1 MLDNFS
7 LIRNIG
13 KFSSVDS
20 GSQLNLQEL
29 ALIYAENGRGK
40 TTLASILR
48 SLGNRDSLPIIQRKR
63 LGGQGEPHV
72 VITDS
77 NSNRA
82 VFENGSWNEN
92 SFNILVFDDHFVTDN
107 IYAGTNVDTGHRQN
121 LHELI
126 IGAEGV
132 ALNARLQSI
141 VRRIEE
147 HNQVLRERGTL
158 ITSQIRYGF
167 SVDEF
172 CALQDSDSID
182 TDIQEAER
190 VLSAARKAAAISQRN
205 EFMPLAIPDFN
216 MEELGL
222 LLSKVLPDIEATA
235 LERVQNH
242 IDELGEGSESW
253 VARGVNI
260 VNEGELDDCPF
271 CQQDLSSSQIISLYQ
286 SFFSEEYLALKEEVA
301 DALADLRTNHR
312 TEVLTA
318 FERNIRRLSEDR
330 QFWAEFIEV
339 PELSIDTAAI
349 IQSWRASFEAVQSLL
364 NSKMESPLEIISIE
378 VEVQE
383 VINQYHLRRN
393 ALSAVNTI
401 FQEANQEIRR
411 IKESSAAS
419 DIAAL
424 ETDLKRLRAI
434 KSRYSEDVSALCD
447 NYNTEI
453 ALKNAT
459 ELERTEA
466 RQALDEYRNRV
477 FPQYQEAINRYL
489 GRFNAGYRLDN
500 VSSVN
505 NRGGSSC
512 NYNVLIE
519 DIAVPIASSN
529 DSEPSFK
536 TTLSSGDRN
545 ALALAFFFAS
555 IEMNPSRED
564 LIVIIDDPMTSL
576 DDHRTLTTIQQIKV
590 LVPLV
595 DQVIVLSHSKPFLCN
610 LWNGAQDMPL
620 SAMKISRS
628 GSSSTLSNW
637 DVRADS
643 ITEHDRN
650 YALVNDFIE
659 NGNDENERQVAVALR
674 PMLEAFVRITC
685 PRVFPPGSLLG
696 PFVGRCQQTENTTNQ
711 ILSQQKR
718 VELRSLL
725 DYANQFHHDT
735 NSAWQTEIINGQ
747 ELLDHANR
755 TISFIGLL

>member
-1 MLDNFS
+1 MLDNIN

-48 SLGNRDSLPIIQRKR
+48 SLGSQDSLPIIQRKR

-77 NSNRA
+77 NSSRA
-82 VFENGSWNEN
+82 VFQDGSWNETL
-92 SFNILVFDDHFVTDN
+92 FNILVFDDHFVTDN
-107 IYAGTNVDTGHRQN
+107 IYAGTNVETGHRQN

-141 VRRIEE
+141 VSRIER
-147 HNQVLRERGTL
+147 HNQVLRERGAQ
-158 ITSQIRYGF
+158 ITSQMRYGL
-167 SVDEF
+167 SVDQF
-172 CALQDSDSID
+172 CALQNSDSID
-182 TDIQEAER
+182 SDIEETER
-190 VLSAARKAAAISQRN
+190 ALSAGRKAAAIAQRN
-205 EFMPLAIPDFN
+205 EFVPLAIPNFE
-216 MEELGL
+216 METLGI
-222 LLSKVLPDIEATA
+222 LLSRVLPDIEATA
-235 LERVQNH
+235 LEQVQNH
-242 IDELGEGSESW
+242 IDALGEGSESW
-253 VARGVNI
+253 VGDGVNM
-260 VNEGELDDCPF
+260 VNDGELEDCPF
-271 CQQDLSSSQIISLYQ
+271 CQQDLNNSQIISLYQ
-286 SFFSEEYLALKEEVA
+286 SFFNQEYLALKEEVA
-301 DALADLRTNHR
+301 SALANLRTNHR

-318 FERNIRRLSEDR
+318 FERNVRRLSDDR
-330 QFWAEFIEV
+330 QFWAEFIQV
-339 PELSIDTAAI
+339 PELNIDTAAI
-349 IQSWRASFEAVQSLL
+349 TQSWRSSFEAFQSLL
-364 NSKMESPLEIISIE
+364 NSKMESPLEIIRIDTETEEIIS
-378 VEVQE
+378 
-383 VINQYHLRRN
+383 QYNLRRN
-393 ALSAVNTI
+393 ALSALNTI
-401 FQEANQEIRR
+401 FQEANQEVQR

-419 DIAAL
+419 NISTL
-424 ETDLKRLRAI
+424 EADLNRLRAI
-434 KSRYSEDVSALCD
+434 KSRYTEDIILLCD
-447 NYNTEI
+447 NYTSEI
-453 ALKNAT
+453 TLKNAT
-459 ELERTEA
+459 EIERTEA
-466 RQALDEYRNRV
+466 RAALDDYRNRV

-519 DIAVPIASSN
+519 NIAVPISTSN

-555 IEMNPSRED
+555 IEMNPSRES

-576 DDHRTLTTIQQIKV
+576 DDHRTLTTIQQIRE
-590 LVPLV
+590 LVPIV
-595 DQVIVLSHSKPFLCN
+595 EQVIVLSHSKPFLCN
-610 LWNGAQDMPL
+610 LWTAAQNMPP
-620 SAMKISRS
+620 SSMKITRS

-650 YALVNDFIE
+650 YALVTDFIE
-659 NGNDENERQVAVALR
+659 NGNDENERQIAFALR
-674 PMLEAFVRITC
+674 PMLEAFVRVTC
-685 PRVFPPGSLLG
+685 PNIFPPGSLLG
-696 PFVGRCQQTENTTNQ
+696 PFIGRCQQRENTPNQ
-711 ILSQQKR
+711 VFPEQKR

-735 NSAWQTEIINGQ
+735 NPAWQTQIINDQ
-747 ELLDHANR
+747 ELLGYSRR
-755 TISFIGLL
+755 TISFINL